1 MLYSEE
7 PVLSGDYVVIQIHQ
21 PRTGGTSLRLMLR
34 EVFGGDKCFMNYKG
48 ELAESDEATRR
59 SLRVVAG
66 HVPYGDHAHFD
77 KPAHYVT
84 VVRDPIERFKSTYA
98 EFLTNSKSPYYE
110 LARGGDINRFVG
122 LVLNTD
128 IPGLRQQ
135 LHNLQC
141 RFICGEASFERAR
154 QFIDDRYYLACAF
167 PDVVD
172 MAEML
177 RVALG
182 APAAVLPHV
191 HETDDKLKGLE
202 HLMQLSPASL
212 TLLLA
217 SESEDMLL
225 YSYVQK
231 AFSAVRDDAQRRT
244 GSKPV
249 PIEGPVPER
258 IPPKEL
264 RFMGEDEAM
273 FLRHGDYLA
282 AAVFEASG
290 LAAGPRR
297 MLDIGCGYGRLA
309 YGLRRAGYDGGYD
322 GFDILAR
329 HIGWLNEQFAERKDD
344 SRYRFVHADMFNE
357 RYNPDGKPLAAL
369 ELPFERAAFDCL
381 VSLSVFTHLYE
392 QEVVGYV
399 RYLKQFLAPGGVWIT
414 TFFAIPPECSLER
427 QPGTAVYPL
436 VKQVSTNAFIHNPDE
451 PLLVIAY
458 REQFLLELFAR
469 EGLEVVRQR
478 KGRWLTAD
486 NAVELQDWFVLRLR
500 EDRARA
506 PVPQIVP
513 AVNLPVALPMAD
525 AVCNICGNTTF
536 GNGPGGRS
544 ASTGKAPRCCACEA
558 LERHRIVRR
567 VFEALPVGFLNAR
580 KGLQFSADPGVLP
593 AWFQHYEVSEYG
605 GQNSL
610 DAQAIDRSDGS
621 YGFISL
627 NHVLESVPDDVRAFG
642 ELCRILG
649 DDGVIQVCFGG
660 VMDRAT
666 TQELAEPRHEWGT
679 RRLYGRDVPQRFQ
692 CVERGIS
699 VLAVEEEDPCT
710 GVREVVHFF
719 FKRRGDAL
727 RVRNWLQL
735 WSDTVRVLE

>member
-1 MLYSEE
+1 MLYSED

-21 PRTGGTSLRLMLR
+21 PRTGGTSLRLLLR

-48 ELAESDEATRR
+48 ELAESDEATRQ

-66 HVPYGDHAHFD
+66 HVPYGDHVHFD

-84 VVRDPIERFKSTYA
+84 VVRDPVERFKSTYA
-98 EFLTNSKSPYYE
+98 EFLTNSNSPYYE
-110 LARGGDINRFVG
+110 LARSGDINSFVRV
-122 LVLNTD
+122 VLNSD
-128 IPGLRQQ
+128 IPALRQQ

-141 RFICGEASFERAR
+141 RFVCGEASFEKAR
-154 QFIDDRYYLACAF
+154 QFVDDRYYLACAF
-167 PDVVD
+167 PDVVE
-172 MAEML
+172 MAEVL
-177 RVALG
+177 RMALG
-182 APAAVLPHV
+182 APTVVFPHV
-191 HETDDKLKGLE
+191 HETDEKLKGLE

-212 TLLLA
+212 TLLLE

-231 AFSAVRDDAQRRT
+231 AFSAVRDGARRRA
-244 GSKPV
+244 GRKSVPV
-249 PIEGPVPER
+249 QMLAPAR
-258 IPPKEL
+258 IPPAEL
-264 RFMGEDEAM
+264 RFMGEDDAM
-273 FLRHGDYLA
+273 FVRHADYLA
-282 AAVFEASG
+282 AGVFDASG
-290 LAAGPRR
+290 LAAGPHRI
-297 MLDIGCGYGRLA
+297 LDIGCGYGRLA
-309 YGLRRAGYDGGYD
+309 YGLRRSGYAGEYD
-322 GFDILAR
+322 GFDILPR
-329 HIGWLNEQFAERKDD
+329 HIGWLNEQFSESKDD
-344 SRYRFVHADMFNE
+344 ARYRFVHADLFNE
-357 RYNPDGKPLAAL
+357 RYNPDGKPLATL
-369 ELPFERAAFDCL
+369 RLPFERAAFDCL

-392 QEVVGYV
+392 QEVVDYV
-399 RYLKQFLAPGGVWIT
+399 RYLKQFLAPGGVWVT

-436 VKQVSTNAFIHNPDE
+436 VKQTSANAFVHDPDE

-500 EDRARA
+500 EGCLEADL
-506 PVPQIVP
+506 P
-513 AVNLPVALPMAD
+513 AVAPATVASVAAASD

-536 GNGPGGRS
+536 GSGPGGRS
-544 ASTGKAPRCCACEA
+544 ATTGRAPRCQYCEA

-580 KGLQFSADPGVLP
+580 KGLQFSADPGVRP
-593 AWFQHYEVSEYG
+593 EWFQHYEVSEYG
-605 GQNSL
+605 VRNSL
-610 DAQAIDRSDGS
+610 DAQAIDRPDGS

-627 NHVLESVPDDVRAFG
+627 NHVLESVPDDVQAFS
-642 ELCRILG
+642 ELCRILR

-660 VMDRAT
+660 VMERAA
-666 TQELAEPRHEWGT
+666 TQELVEPRHEWGT
-679 RRLYGRDVPQRFQ
+679 RRLYGRDVVQRFQ
-692 CVERGIS
+692 CAERGIS

-719 FKRRGDAL
+719 FKRQVDAR
-727 RVRNWLQL
+727 RVRSWLQQ
-735 WSDTVRVLE
+735 WSDTVRVLD

>member
-1 MLYSEE
+1 MLFSEE

-21 PRTGGTSLRLMLR
+21 PRTGGTSLRLLLR
-34 EVFGGDKCFMNYKG
+34 EVFGGEACLMNYKG
-48 ELAESDEATRR
+48 ELAKSDEATRR

-66 HVPYGDHAHFD
+66 HVPYGDHVHFD
-77 KPAHYVT
+77 KPAHYIT

-98 EFLTNSKSPYYE
+98 EFLTNSRSPYYE
-110 LARGGDINRFVG
+110 LARSGDINQFVG
-122 LVLNTD
+122 LVLNSD

-141 RFICGEASFERAR
+141 RFVCGEASFEKAR

-167 PDVVD
+167 PDVAD

-177 RVALG
+177 RTALG
-182 APAAVLPHV
+182 APASVLPHV
-191 HETDDKLKGLE
+191 HETDEKLKGLE
-202 HLMQLSPASL
+202 HLMQLNSASL
-212 TLLLA
+212 TLLLE

-231 AFSAVRDDAQRRT
+231 AFSAVRDGARRRA

-249 PIEGPVPER
+249 PNEGLAPAR

-264 RFMGEDEAM
+264 RFMGEDDAL
-273 FLRHGDYLA
+273 FVRHADYLA
-282 AAVFEASG
+282 AAVLEASG
-290 LAAGPRR
+290 LSEGPRR
-297 MLDIGCGYGRLA
+297 ILDIGCGYGRLA
-309 YGLRRAGYDGGYD
+309 YGLRRSGYDGAYD

-329 HIGWLNEQFAERKDD
+329 HIAWLNEQFAESKEDT
-344 SRYRFVHADMFNE
+344 RYRFIHADMFNE
-357 RYNPDGKPLAAL
+357 RYNPDGKPLATL

-392 QEVVGYV
+392 QEVVDYV
-399 RYLKQFLAPGGVWIT
+399 RYLKQFLAPGGVWVT

-436 VKQVSTNAFIHNPDE
+436 VKQISANAFIHNPDE

-458 REQFLLELFAR
+458 RERFLLDLFAR

-500 EDRARA
+500 EDCAKA
-506 PVPQIVP
+506 NLPAMVP
-513 AVNLPVALPMAD
+513 ATAGGAGSAGGD
-525 AVCNICGNTTF
+525 VCNICGNTTF

-544 ASTGKAPRCCACEA
+544 AKTGRAPRCCACGA

-567 VFEALPVGFLNAR
+567 VFEALPVGFLHSR
-580 KGLQFSADPGVLP
+580 KGLQFSVDPGVLP

-605 GQNSL
+605 GRNSL
-610 DAQAIDRSDGS
+610 DVQAIDRPDGS

-642 ELCRILG
+642 ELSRILC

-660 VMDRAT
+660 AMERAA
-666 TQELAEPRHEWGT
+666 TQELAEPLHEWGT
-679 RRLYGRDVPQRFQ
+679 RRLYGRDVVQRFK
-692 CVERGIS
+692 CAERGIS
-699 VLAVEEEDPCT
+699 VLAVEEEDRCT

-719 FKRRGDAL
+719 FKRESDAQ
-727 RVRNWLQL
+727 RMRAWLLL
-735 WSDTVRVLE
+735 WSDTVRVLD